1 MYRFGARD
9 KLCWMPCFKTR
20 DRFTEVEEGKGA
32 TTTGDTQTAE
42 DSHKVDN
49 KL

>member
-9 KLCWMPCFKTR
+9 KLCWMPCFKTK
-20 DRFTEVEEGKGA
+20 DRFTAAEEGKGA
-32 TTTGDTQTAE
+32 TTTGNTQIAE
-42 DSHKVDN
+42 DNHKITN

>member
-20 DRFTEVEEGKGA
+20 DRFTAAEEGKGGNDNWGHA
-32 TTTGDTQTAE
+32 
-42 DSHKVDN
+42 DSRG
-49 KL
+49 